1 MKSKIIMRNHK
12 KNPRYV
18 QLLVTAKKLFWKHGL
33 KRVTVEEI
41 CREAGVS
48 KMTFYKFFPNKVVLA
63 KAVYDKEVEDGY
75 EKFKSIME
83 NENTSPLE
91 KMEEI
96 LLLKLEGASDISP
109 EFMQDFY
116 ANPELG
122 LLSHVEEKS
131 REIWVNIIK
140 DFKKAQQQGWL
151 RKDFKPEGI
160 FMFMNKFLDI
170 FNDEKFTE
178 LYGSPQ
184 ELVMEL
190 ARFFIYGI
198 MPREGTGKK

>member
-1 MKSKIIMRNHK
+1 MRDPRKNH
-12 KNPRYV
+12 RYV
-18 QLLVTAKKLFWKHGL
+18 LVLVTSRELFWKHGL
-33 KRVTVEEI
+33 RRVTVEEI

-48 KMTFYKFFPNKVVLA
+48 KMTFYRFFPNKVALA
-63 KAVYDKEVEDGY
+63 KAVYDKEVEEGY

-83 NENTSPLE
+83 NENASPLE

-122 LLSHVEEKS
+122 MLTHVEEKS
-131 REIWVNIIK
+131 REIWVEVIK

-160 FMFMNKFLDI
+160 FMFLNKFLDI
-170 FNDEKFTE
+170 FKDEKFTE

-198 MPREGTGKK
+198 MPREGTVKK

>member
-1 MKSKIIMRNHK
+1 MRDPENNH
-12 KNPRYV
+12 RYV
-18 QLLVTAKKLFWKHGL
+18 QVLAAARELFWKHGL

-48 KMTFYKFFPNKVVLA
+48 KMTFYKFFPNKVALA
-63 KAVYDKEVEDGY
+63 KAVYDKEVETGY

-83 NENTSPLE
+83 NENASPLE
-91 KMEEI
+91 KMEEM
-96 LLLKLEGASDISP
+96 LLLKLEGSNDISP
-109 EFMQDFY
+109 EFMHDFY

-122 LLSHVEEKS
+122 LLPHVEEKS
-131 REIWVNIIK
+131 REIWIDIIK

-160 FMFMNKFLDI
+160 FMFLSKFFDI
-170 FNDEKFTE
+170 LNDEKFME

-198 MPREGTGKK
+198 MPREGTLKK